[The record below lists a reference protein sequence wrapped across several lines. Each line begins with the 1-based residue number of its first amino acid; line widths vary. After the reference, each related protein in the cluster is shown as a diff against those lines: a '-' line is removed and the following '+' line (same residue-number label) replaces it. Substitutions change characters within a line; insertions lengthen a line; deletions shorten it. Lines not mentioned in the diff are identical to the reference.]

1 MKIQEIKRYRFE
13 CSEEEV
19 KSIVMML
26 QFYEVN
32 ADEDDSISAAV
43 RRQFGVQQSPR
54 GETEIEEEH
63 REGTLVEKVLQQ
75 AQGKRKGR
83 IRTDQ

>member
-19 KSIVMML
+19 RALVEML
-26 QFYEVN
+26 HFFERN
-32 ADEDDSISAAV
+32 ADEDDETMSTL
-43 RRQFGVQQSPR
+43 RRQFGVK
-54 GETEIEEEH
+54 GEPKGFSEGADNKEE
-63 REGTLVEKVLQQ
+63 TLVEKALSQ

-83 IRTDQ
+83 IQTNI

>member
-43 RRQFGVQQSPR
+43 RRQFGVQQSPM
-54 GETEIEEEH
+54 GKTEIEEEQ
-63 REGTLVEKVLQQ
+63 REGTLVEKALSQ

-83 IRTDQ
+83 IRADQ